1 MVPNL
6 HDYKIIKVISKTPV
20 GANIIVT
27 YTTPKSSFFNF
38 FSKKDTNVQKYPIVS
53 KIEENSEAYNQGLRI
68 GHKIIKLNNYSLENK
83 DINTVISDFNYE
95 KKTTDVLTLTIL

>member
-6 HDYKIIKVISKTPV
+6 PDYKIIKVSSKIPI

-38 FSKKDTNVQKYPIVS
+38 FSKVDNNLQKYPIVS

-68 GHKIIKLNNYSLENK
+68 GHKIIKLNNYVRMKVSLLS
-83 DINTVISDFNYE
+83 I
-95 KKTTDVLTLTIL
+95 

>member
-6 HDYKIIKVISKTPV
+6 HDYKIIKVSSKTPV

-38 FSKKDTNVQKYPIVS
+38 FSKKDTNVQKYPIVY

>member
-6 HDYKIIKVISKTPV
+6 HDYKIIKVSSKIPI

-27 YTTPKSSFFNF
+27 YTNSKSSFFNF
-38 FSKKDTNVQKYPIVS
+38 FCKKDTNVQKYPIVY

-83 DINTVISDFNYE
+83 DLKTVLSDFNYE

>member
-6 HDYKIIKVISKTPV
+6 PDYKIIKVSSKIPV

-27 YTTPKSSFFNF
+27 YTNSKSSFFNF
-38 FSKKDTNVQKYPIVS
+38 FSKKDTNVQKYPIVY

-83 DINTVISDFNYE
+83 DLNTVLSDFNYE

>member
-6 HDYKIIKVISKTPV
+6 HDYKIIKVSSKIPV

-27 YTTPKSSFFNF
+27 YTISKSSFFNF

-83 DINTVISDFNYE
+83 DINTVLSDFNYE

>member
-1 MVPNL
+1 MIPNL
-6 HDYKIIKVISKTPV
+6 PDYKIIKVSSKVPI
-20 GANIIVT
+20 GANVIIT

-83 DINTVISDFNYE
+83 DINTFLSDFNYE
-95 KKTTDVLTLTIL
+95 KSTADFLTLTIL

>member
-1 MVPNL
+1 MIPNL
-6 HDYKIIKVISKTPV
+6 PDYKIIKVSSKFPI
-20 GANIIVT
+20 GANLKIT
-27 YTTPKSSFFNF
+27 YTIPKSSFFNF

-95 KKTTDVLTLTIL
+95 KKTTDFLTLTIL

>member
-6 HDYKIIKVISKTPV
+6 HDYKIIKVSSKFPI
-20 GANIIVT
+20 GANLKIT

-38 FSKKDTNVQKYPIVS
+38 FSKEDNNLQKYPIVS

-83 DINTVISDFNYE
+83 DIKTVLSDFNYE